1 MEQVGELLKGIGE
14 HQVHQGQLER
24 VVLVERL
31 VLAEQVDQV
40 QPLVRLELQVKEEI
54 FMLLHLQ
61 THSP

>member
-1 MEQVGELLKGIGE
+1 ME
-14 HQVHQGQLER
+14 HQVHQGQLEQ

-31 VLAEQVDQV
+31 VLAEQVGQV

-61 THSP
+61 IHLP